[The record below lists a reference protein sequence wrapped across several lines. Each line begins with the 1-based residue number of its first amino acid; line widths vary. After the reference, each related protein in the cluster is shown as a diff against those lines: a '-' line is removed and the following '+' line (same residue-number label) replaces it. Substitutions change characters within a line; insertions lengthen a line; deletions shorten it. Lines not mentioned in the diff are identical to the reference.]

1 MHLDRNNSNLD
12 GTKLCKLLHL
22 LQLRLQLQLLSVRY
36 CSEFIVAVCWRT
48 SQACFKN
55 RISIMK
61 CLSTAVFLSKNQL
74 QMNNKSDVQ
83 CGSLDYIKSVHRYIL
98 TLGFTPVLSLCGFKL
113 RRSYRNFTSHPT
125 LNEFPSLTY
134 HFALYPEHSCQ
145 I

>member
-22 LQLRLQLQLLSVRY
+22 LQLRRQLQLLSVRY

-83 CGSLDYIKSVHRYIL
+83 CGITRLYKICAQVHFNIVLHSSSV
-98 TLGFTPVLSLCGFKL
+98 TLRIQAET
-113 RRSYRNFTSHPT
+113 
-125 LNEFPSLTY
+125 
-134 HFALYPEHSCQ
+134 
-145 I
+145 